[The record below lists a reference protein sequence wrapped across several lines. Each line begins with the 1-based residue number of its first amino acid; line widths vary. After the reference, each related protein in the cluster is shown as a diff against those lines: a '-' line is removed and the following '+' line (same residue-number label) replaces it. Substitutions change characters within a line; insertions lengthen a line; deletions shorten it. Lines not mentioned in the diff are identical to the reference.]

1 MLGVQRKELHTWE
14 NTLDLV
20 LRLFLAISQSS
31 FMCSAG
37 TTSSCSPLS
46 IRIGVVTGI
55 FGSFFADSHFWW
67 HKNAKGDRNGS
78 AEGMRLG
85 RVIKVFSRIR
95 ALI

>member
-1 MLGVQRKELHTWE
+1 MRALK
-14 NTLDLV
+14 NMLDLV
-20 LRLFLAISQSS
+20 VRLFLAIPQSS

-46 IRIGVVTGI
+46 IRMGVVTGI
-55 FGSFFADSHFWW
+55 FGSLFADSHFWW
-67 HKNAKGDRNGS
+67 HKNAKGDRKGS

-85 RVIKVFSRIR
+85 RVMNVFSRMR